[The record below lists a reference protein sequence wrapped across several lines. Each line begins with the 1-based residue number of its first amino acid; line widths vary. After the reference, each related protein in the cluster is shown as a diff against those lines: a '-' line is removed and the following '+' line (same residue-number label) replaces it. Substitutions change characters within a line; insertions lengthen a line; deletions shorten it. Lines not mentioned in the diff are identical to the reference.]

1 MSPVRTFRFP
11 GALLNRLLLAVLAA
25 STLAVW
31 PASAQTPFLVSD
43 VNSTAPSPR
52 GSDPNSFLQIGDTL
66 YFFATTT
73 ATGAELW
80 KYRDGTASTVSDVS
94 PDTYAAFPFNPR
106 LVHLGGGVMVFRSA
120 NRLWRSDG
128 TAAGT
133 SQILNIIPYGTAQ
146 VVWNNKLYFFASDG
160 THGTEPWV
168 TDGTAAGTQLL
179 GDLSNSIQSSK
190 GTQFGVAGD
199 KLLIFT
205 DNTLWASDGT
215 TAGTTQIGTP
225 RTPAGGATIGSTFFF
240 TAIGNTT
247 GRELWKTDGTAA
259 GTQLVT
265 DLRPGT
271 ASAFLANTVLGVVGS
286 TLYFVASADG
296 AHADLWKSD
305 GTTAGTQ
312 YVQMLMHDEPA
323 LRVWRMITAGNALY
337 IESDDG
343 VTRVDFGTST
353 TTLLD
358 TQAYGVQ
365 SAGGSKVYYFR
376 HVSGNPA
383 ELWSTDGL
391 NQTLV
396 TKLPSENGSGTYD
409 FTGGKL
415 YFSCENTS
423 ASTGYEPWV
432 SEGTAATTHALLNLN
447 PELAESSDPLDLTAS
462 GNLLFFTADD
472 GLAGRQLWRTDGTS
486 TGTQRLTNDAE
497 QPDLELFTGWRG
509 SLYYKR
515 NTYTEF
521 WRSDGTVATTALVK
535 NFAQGYNTP
544 LLSEIFAASSSLFL
558 NADDGAGRTVWS
570 SDGTAAGTVSLTAG
584 LPPYGGPEYPRGFA
598 ELAGRVYTTGRTNT
612 GDGIWITQGTQATT
626 KLIGTVDTG
635 GGDTSRPVAAAGSI
649 FFMAPERN
657 TGAELW
663 RTDGSNGGETLV
675 RDIVPGEVGSSP
687 DKLTAAGPYL
697 YFVADDGTNGKELWR
712 SDGTEAG
719 TILLKDIAAGAA
731 TSEPDKLTAAAGLL
745 YFTANDGTNGV
756 ELWRSNGT
764 PEGTVL
770 VADLRAGS
778 ASSSPASLVYANGTL
793 WFSAD
798 DGIAGI
804 ELWRLDGATPSMVAD
819 LVPGPASSWPSE
831 MVQVGQTLYFSAESS
846 LGRELWGVALTGAT
860 FTVSD
865 VRLPEGSGG
874 TLTVRMTVTRSSTA
888 GAATVAFTTMNGSAE
903 AGTDYVARSGTLT
916 FSAGQA
922 FQFVDV
928 TVNSD
933 TAIEPNE
940 VFYLALS
947 TPSAGTSLARNL
959 GSIIIEDD
967 DHRAELSIVS
977 VQDST
982 LSEFADRHFRITN
995 AGPSIATDVTIR
1007 VSESPRNMT
1016 LNVSQKCTSNSQ
1028 PVPCNLGT
1036 LRVGASLDVFIE
1048 HAEVKGFVSPT
1059 AIPGSTVAA
1068 SVSAAEKDTNAVD
1081 NFVSNLM
1088 SRNGA
1093 LMLPAALIV
1102 GATPTM
1108 TFMLPSP
1115 ATRDTQISF
1124 FSSRANVVITPSM
1137 PVIAT
1142 GARSVTVSI
1151 NPGTQTGPVLLQAFD
1166 RESGWEFASL
1176 TAYVVNP
1183 LSLIN
1188 QDVAIVADGS
1198 SVIYGQAGTVTV
1210 EVAAVRH
1217 GDSARPTGVVSLT
1230 ETSTGAVVQQSL
1242 DAAGKTVFTRSNLT
1256 PGTKSYT
1263 VSYAGSTSFN
1273 ALAGAPATITV
1284 SGYPTTVTLEAPPM
1298 ICAGTTPPIYI
1309 YVRTS
1314 HVTTAPTGSVT
1325 IQLSNELVATLPLAA
1340 TGVPGESRA
1349 LLQRTFATNEGYL
1362 FALYQPT
1369 GTFANSSASQSIL
1382 TGPCA
1387 PLNVRATA
1395 TSTSSITVTWT
1406 GNGAAYYE
1414 VRRSYNLGNWQTVS
1428 TTQATSL
1435 VDTNGIAPNTSY
1447 LYYVRAMDA
1456 TGQTIAYGAADLA
1469 TTILFAD
1476 DPLVARSTRGRAT
1489 HILQLRTAINAM
1501 RSLGTDVTS
1510 TPVTPLP
1517 VGTKIKASDITA
1529 LRDDITNLR
1538 RALGLPTI
1546 TWTDA
1551 VPKTMKAIHVQELR
1565 DAVR

>member
-1 MSPVRTFRFP
+1 
-11 GALLNRLLLAVLAA
+11 LAVLAA

-43 VNSTAPSPR
+43 INSTAPSPR
-52 GSDPNSFLQIGDTL
+52 SSNPNSFLQIGDTL

-73 ATGAELW
+73 KTGAELW

-106 LVHLGGGVMVFRSA
+106 LVHVGGGVMVFRSA

-133 SQILNIIPYGTAQ
+133 SQILNIIPYGSAQ

-168 TDGTAAGTQLL
+168 TDGTEAGTHLL
-179 GDLSNSIQSSK
+179 GDLSQNLQSSK
-190 GTQFGVAGD
+190 DTQFGVLGE

-215 TAGTTQIGTP
+215 PGGATQIGTP
-225 RTPAGGATIGSTFFF
+225 RSPAGGAAIGSTFFF
-240 TAIGNTT
+240 SAVGDTT

-259 GTQLVT
+259 GTQLVV

-305 GTTAGTQ
+305 GTAAGTQ
-312 YVQMLMHDEPA
+312 YVQMLMRDKPA
-323 LRVWRMITAGNALY
+323 LRVWRMTTVGNALY
-337 IESDDG
+337 IESDEG
-343 VTRVDFGTST
+343 VTRLDFGTGGT
-353 TTLLD
+353 TSPLD
-358 TQAYGVQ
+358 PNAYGVQ
-365 SAGGSKVYYFR
+365 PAGGSNVYYFR
-376 HVSGNPA
+376 HVPGNPA

-391 NQTLV
+391 SQILV
-396 TKLPSENGSGTYD
+396 TKLPSENGAGTYD
-409 FTGGKL
+409 LAGGKL
-415 YFSCENTS
+415 YFSCENTG

-432 SEGTAATTHALLNLN
+432 SAGTAATTHALLNLN
-447 PELAESSDPLDLTAS
+447 PELAESSDPLGLTAS

-509 SLYYKR
+509 SLFYKR
-515 NTYTEF
+515 KTYTEF
-521 WRSDGTVATTALVK
+521 WRSDGTAATTALVK
-535 NFAQGYNTP
+535 DFAQGFNTP
-544 LLSEIFAASSSLFL
+544 FLSEIFAASSALFL
-558 NADDGAGRTVWS
+558 NADDGAGPTVWS
-570 SDGTAAGTVSLTAG
+570 SDGTTAGTVSLTAG

-612 GDGIWITQGTQATT
+612 GDGIWMTQGTQATT
-626 KLIGTVDTG
+626 KLIGTVDTAG
-635 GGDTSRPVAAAGSI
+635 GYTSPPVAAAGSI

-675 RDIVPGEVGSSP
+675 RDIVPGEGGSTP
-687 DKLTAAGPYL
+687 DKLTAAGAYL

-719 TILLKDIAAGAA
+719 TILLKDIAPGSA
-731 TSEPDKLTAAAGLL
+731 TSEPDHLTAAAGLL

-770 VADLRAGS
+770 VTDLRAGS
-778 ASSSPASLVYANGTL
+778 ASSNPASLVYANGTL

-804 ELWRLDGATPSMVAD
+804 ELWRLDGATPSMAAD
-819 LVPGPASSWPSE
+819 LLPGPASSSPSE
-831 MVQVGQTLYFSAESS
+831 MVQVGQTLYFSADSS

-860 FTVSD
+860 FTVND
-865 VRLPEGSGG
+865 VRLPEGNGG
-874 TLTVRMTVTRSSTA
+874 TLTARLTVTRSSTA

-903 AGTDYVARSGTLT
+903 AGADYVARSGTLT

-940 VFYLALS
+940 VFYFALS
-947 TPSAGTSLARNL
+947 APSAGTSLARNL

-982 LSEFADRHFRITN
+982 LSEFADRHFRVTN
-995 AGPSIATDVTIR
+995 AGPSTATDLTIR

-1016 LNVSQKCTSNSQ
+1016 LDVSHKCTSNSQ

-1036 LRVGASLDVFIE
+1036 LAAGASLDVFIE
-1048 HAEVKGFVSPT
+1048 HLDVKGFVSPT

-1068 SVSAAEKDTNAVD
+1068 SISAAEQDTNLAD

-1093 LMLPAALIV
+1093 LMLPPALIV

-1137 PVIAT
+1137 PVIPT
-1142 GARSVTVSI
+1142 GARSVSVSI
-1151 NPGTQTGPVLLQAFD
+1151 NPGTQIGPVVLQAFD
-1166 RESGWEFASL
+1166 RESGWGLGSL

-1198 SVIYGQAGTVTV
+1198 SVTYDQAGTVTV

-1242 DAAGKTVFTRSNLT
+1242 DASGKTVFTRSNLT

-1273 ALAGAPATITV
+1273 ALAGAPASITV
-1284 SGYPTTVTLEAPPM
+1284 AGYPTTVTLEVPPM

-1309 YVRTS
+1309 YVRNTK
-1314 HVTTAPTGSVT
+1314 TAAAPTGSVA
-1325 IQLSNELVATLPLAA
+1325 IQVGTDVVATVVATLPLAA

-1349 LLQRTFATNEGYL
+1349 VLQRTFTGEAL
-1362 FALYQPT
+1362 FFMQADYQPAD
-1369 GTFANSSASQSIL
+1369 GTFQTSYASPGIV

-1387 PLNVRATA
+1387 ALNVRATA
-1395 TSTSSITVTWT
+1395 TSPNSVSVTWT
-1406 GNGAAYYE
+1406 TNGATSYE
-1414 VRRSYNLGNWQTVS
+1414 VRRIHGLSNWQVVN
-1428 TTQATSL
+1428 TTSATSF
-1435 VDTNGIAPNTSY
+1435 VDTSVSPSTSY
-1447 LYYVRAMDA
+1447 LYYVRAADA
-1456 TGQTIAYGAADLA
+1456 NNQTIAYGAADLA
-1469 TTILFAD
+1469 TTIVFAD
-1476 DPLVARSTRGRAT
+1476 DPLVVRSTAGRAT
-1489 HILQLRTAINAM
+1489 HILQLRTAANAM
-1501 RSLGTDVTS
+1501 HSLSIDVNRTGV
-1510 TPVTPLP
+1510 TNTVTPLP

-1529 LRDDITNLR
+1529 LRDEITTLR
-1538 RALGLPTI
+1538 RVLGLPTL
-1546 TWTDA
+1546 TWTDT
-1551 VPKTMKAIHVQELR
+1551 VPKTMKAVHIQELR